1 MKDNNVIFAEGIEK
15 TFKDFWG
22 RPKVKALRGVDLKV
36 REGSVF
42 GLLGPNGAG
51 KSTLIKLLLGHLYPT
66 AGQLEIFGKSAKSVE
81 SKLRLGYLP
90 ERSYMYKNL
99 TAKETLHYFGEILKL
114 DKPVIKERTEQLLDM
129 VGLENAANR
138 LVGSFSHGMTRRIGL
153 AQALLN
159 APDLLI
165 LDEPTAGMDPVGCR
179 EVKDLIIEVA
189 KQGKTVLVTSH
200 LLADT
205 QDVCDEFNVMFGG
218 KVQVQGKKDEL
229 LKDLDTTTLNFPK
242 VSAETL
248 KKAQAVLREEL
259 GDKAIEETAP
269 TQSLEEYFLK
279 IVSDA
284 HANNQETSGAEL
296 GKGVA
301 EFLKKG

>member
-1 MKDNNVIFAEGIEK
+1 MKDDYVIYAENIEK

-22 RPKVKALRGVDLKV
+22 RPKVKALRGVDVKV

-51 KSTLIKLLLGHLYPT
+51 KSTFIKLLLGHLYPT
-66 AGQLEIFGKSAKSVE
+66 AGELTIFGKSPKSVD
-81 SKLRLGYLP
+81 SKIRLGYLP

-114 DKPVIKERTEQLLDM
+114 DKPVIKERCDQLLEM

-138 LVGSFSHGMTRRIGL
+138 LVGSFSHGMTRRIGM

-165 LDEPTAGMDPVGCR
+165 LDEPTAGLDPVGCR
-179 EVKDLIIEVA
+179 EVKDLILEVS

-218 KVQVQGKKDEL
+218 KVQVQGKTDDL
-229 LKDLDTTTLNFPK
+229 LKDLDTTRLNFPK
-242 VSAETL
+242 VSKETL
-248 KKAQAVLREEL
+248 AKACAVLKEEL
-259 GDKAIEETAP
+259 GDGLIEETAP
-269 TQSLEEYFLK
+269 VQGLEEFFLK
-279 IVSDA
+279 VVSEA
-284 HANNQETSGAEL
+284 HASNQETSGAEL
-296 GKGVA
+296 GGGVA
-301 EFLKKG
+301 EFLKR

>member
-1 MKDNNVIFAEGIEK
+1 MSQENSIIFAKGIEK

-22 RPKVKALRGVDLKV
+22 RPKVKAIRGMDIDIK
-36 REGSVF
+36 EGSVF

-51 KSTLIKLLLGHLYPT
+51 KSTFIKLLLGHLYPT
-66 AGQLEIFGKSAKSVE
+66 AGELTIFGKDPRDVE

-114 DKPVIKERTEQLLDM
+114 PKPVIKERCDQLLEM

-138 LVGSFSHGMTRRIGL
+138 LVGGFSHGMTRRIGM
-153 AQALLN
+153 AQSLLN

-165 LDEPTAGMDPVGCR
+165 LDEPTAGLDPVGCR
-179 EVKDLIIEVA
+179 DVKDLILELS

-205 QDVCDEFNVMFGG
+205 QDVCDEFNIMFGG
-218 KVQVQGKKDEL
+218 KVQVSGKTDEL
-229 LKDLDTTTLNFPK
+229 LKDLNTTSLKFPK
-242 VSAETL
+242 VSDETL
-248 KKAQAVLREEL
+248 SQVKELLRKDL
-259 GDKAIEETAP
+259 GDQAIEESSPA
-269 TQSLEEYFLK
+269 QSLEEFFLR

-284 HANNQETSGAEL
+284 HARKQETSGAEL
-296 GKGVA
+296 GSGVA
-301 EFLKKG
+301 DFLKR